1 MLKNWIFILL
11 ALGAVAVTPAAGA
24 AERTVSGTAI
34 YRERMA
40 LPPTARFEAVILD
53 AARADAPAAVLART
67 VIDNPGQPP
76 IRFALTYDDA
86 KLDPRARYVVR
97 ATVTVDGALWFT
109 TDTATP
115 VATGGDARVNL
126 LLRRVGGSKT
136 RRGETSAPVGAGLL
150 GGAFRYFAD
159 AATFT
164 LCRSGEELPVAQEG
178 GYRELE
184 AAYVAKR
191 SAPAEPLYV
200 TIEGAIEPR
209 ADMEGPPRPTVV
221 VRRFLAAWPGESC
234 ERNRSNASLADTYWR
249 IAVLKGEVLAAVEGH
264 REANLILRTDPERR
278 AAATVGCNRMVGSY
292 EATEGGGLTFGR
304 FASTMMACPPP
315 LDARERALTEVL
327 AATREYGIEGPAL
340 VLYDDQ
346 REPLAVL
353 QSVALR

>member
-1 MLKNWIFILL
+1 MVKNWTLFLL
-11 ALGAVAVTPAAGA
+11 ALGAVAVTPAAA
-24 AERTVSGTAI
+24 AERTVSGTAT

-40 LPPTARFEAVILD
+40 LPPKARFEAAILD

-67 VIDNPGQPP
+67 MIDHPGQPP
-76 IRFALTYDDA
+76 IRFALTFDDA
-86 KLDPRARYVVR
+86 KLDPRARHVVR
-97 ATVTVDGALWFT
+97 ATVTVDGKLWFT

-115 VATGGDARVNL
+115 VPIGADARVEL
-126 LLRRVGGSKT
+126 LLRRVGDSKT
-136 RRGETSAPVGAGLL
+136 RGEAPAPAGAGLV

-184 AAYVAKR
+184 AAYAAER
-191 SAPAEPLYV
+191 PAPAAPLYV

-209 ADMEGPPRPTVV
+209 AGMEGPPRPTVV

-249 IAVLKGEVLAAVEGH
+249 IAVFKGETLAALEGH
-264 REANLILRTDPERR
+264 REASLVLHTDPERR

-292 EATEGGGLTFGR
+292 EATEGGGLSFGR

-327 AATREYGIEGPAL
+327 AATREYGIEGSAL
-340 VLYDDQ
+340 VLYDER

>member
-1 MLKNWIFILL
+1 MLMNWIVFLL
-11 ALGAVAVTPAAGA
+11 ALGAVAATPASA

-40 LPPTARFEAVILD
+40 LPPTARFEAVIID
-53 AARADAPAAVLART
+53 AARADAPGVVLART
-67 VIDNPGQPP
+67 VIDNTGQPP
-76 IRFALTYDDA
+76 IRFSLTYDDA

-97 ATVTVDGALWFT
+97 ATVTVDGTLWFT

-126 LLRRVGGSKT
+126 LLRRAGGSQT
-136 RRGETSAPVGAGLL
+136 RGEAAPAPVGAGLL

-184 AAYVAKR
+184 AAYAAKR

-200 TIEGAIEPR
+200 TIAGAIEPR
-209 ADMEGPPRPTVV
+209 AGMEGPPRPTIV

-249 IAVLKGEVLAAVEGH
+249 IAVLKGETLAPLEGH
-264 REANLILRTDPERR
+264 REASLILRTEPQRQ

-315 LDARERALTEVL
+315 LDAHERALTEVL

-340 VLYDDQ
+340 VLYDEQ

-353 QSVALR
+353 QAVALR

>member
-1 MLKNWIFILL
+1 MRKSWIFFLL
-11 ALGAVAVTPAAGA
+11 ALGAAAVTPAAA
-24 AERTVSGTAI
+24 AERTVSGTAT

-40 LPPTARFEAVILD
+40 LPPMARFEAVILD

-76 IRFALTYDDA
+76 IQFAVTYDDA

-97 ATVTVDGALWFT
+97 ATVAVDGALWFT

-115 VATGGDARVNL
+115 LPTGGDARVNL

-136 RRGETSAPVGAGLL
+136 RSGETSPPVGAGLL

-184 AAYVAKR
+184 AAYAAKR

-200 TIEGAIEPR
+200 TIEGAVEPR
-209 ADMEGPPRPTVV
+209 AGTEGPPRPTVV

-234 ERNRSNASLADTYWR
+234 ERNRSNTSLADTYWR
-249 IAVLKGEVLAAVEGH
+249 IAVLKGEVLEAAEG
-264 REANLILRTDPERR
+264 RPEASLVLRTDPQWQ
-278 AAATVGCNRMVGSY
+278 ASATIGCNRMVGSY

-304 FASTMMACPPP
+304 LASTMMACPPP

-327 AATREYGIEGPAL
+327 AETREYGIEGPAL
-340 VLYDDQ
+340 VLYDER
-346 REPLAVL
+346 RERLAVL

>member
-1 MLKNWIFILL
+1 MVKNWIFLL
-11 ALGAVAVTPAAGA
+11 FALGAVAVSTAAGA
-24 AERTVSGTAI
+24 AERTVTGTAT
-34 YRERMA
+34 YRERIA
-40 LPPTARFEAVILD
+40 LPPSARFEAVILD
-53 AARADAPAAVLART
+53 VARADAPAAVLART
-67 VIDNPGQPP
+67 TIDNPGQPP
-76 IRFALTYDDA
+76 IRFAVTYDEA
-86 KLDPRARYVVR
+86 KLDPRARYVLR
-97 ATVTVDGALWFT
+97 ASVTVDGKLWFT

-115 VATGGDARVNL
+115 VVTGGDARVDL

-136 RRGETSAPVGAGLL
+136 RGEAAPGPVGAGLL

-184 AAYVAKR
+184 AAYAAKR
-191 SAPAEPLYV
+191 SAPAAPLYV

-209 ADMEGPPRPTVV
+209 AGMEGPPRPTFVV
-221 VRRFLAAWPGESC
+221 KRFLAAWPGETC
-234 ERNRSNASLADTYWR
+234 ERNRSNASLANTYWR
-249 IAVLKGEVLAAVEGH
+249 IAVLKGETLAAVEG
-264 REANLILRTDPERR
+264 RPEASLILRTDPERQ
-278 AAATVGCNRMVGSY
+278 AAATAGCNRMVGSY

-315 LDARERALTEVL
+315 LDARERTLADVL
-327 AATREYGIEGPAL
+327 AATREYGIEGSAL
-340 VLYDDQ
+340 VLYDER